1 MKRNLRYYLLLACTV
16 LLYEGVQAQLVQTSQ
31 TTSNGGGSS
40 TGTNIQ
46 HFGVAGQS
54 VAGGAS
60 GGNYQ
65 MNIGFIHTI
74 ANDAFPQAPSDFLVL
89 PLSETSLHISW
100 IDNANNETH
109 YALERS
115 TSDDFTTDLVGIPVG
130 ANGTEY
136 TNAGLT
142 PDTYY
147 FYRLKAVGASEES
160 DYVYDGAATFS
171 GTLDD
176 RWAWASSLN
185 SPSYGRTVAND
196 NNGNTYVGGRVDA
209 DLFVGAESWVV
220 SGGSDGFVIKY
231 DADGNIVWGRQL
243 LSNSGASVEEV
254 KVDANGVL
262 YVSGYFSGQLT
273 IPNGPTFNS
282 QGSTDGFL
290 LKMDTN
296 GQLIWAKSLGGSLND
311 LITSHA
317 FDGSGNIHLLYS
329 SSSVNGTFGG
339 SALNAGLHIVT
350 ISPNGNFVRT
360 RPVSAESGVSG
371 NDLAVD
377 AQGNIYVVGG
387 FSGAPSIAGVG
398 LSVSGTIDIY
408 YAKFNNSGDPLW
420 VKQASTPEND
430 IAYAVA
436 VNGSNVYV
444 GGFFDGSSLV
454 VPTISP
460 ASSAGGR
467 EGFLLAASSANGDTQ
482 WIRTM
487 GGAGSD
493 GILAMATGSSGQI
506 VVSGFMGIDQMLF
519 PPSAETLSNGFG
531 FFAHYD
537 ASGAVLRVDK
547 VEGKSNY
554 LVSNRAVSVFEN
566 NLYATGRFLGAA
578 EFGQLT
584 TLNSGGSAA
593 MFVGKYK
600 YQEICDTPV
609 SFTVSNVTSTTADLS
624 WNIAQYPAG
633 DALTYKIRYKPL
645 GTLTWEEVIQGE
657 TTLQLTALEP
667 GVQYLVQVN
676 MTCTGSEVLTSAY
689 TDVESFTTLG
699 APACE
704 VPVVASDVSI
714 SDTEQDI
721 TWNNTGAVTYDV
733 RYRLKGTTIWT
744 TTTGLVSASASL
756 TGLQAGMVYQ
766 IQVRGVCAAV
776 QTLYSSV
783 YEFTTSGA
791 VSCPVPAGMS
801 VSGITASSAT
811 VSWTDQSA
819 ESYEIRYKPN
829 GTAIWT
835 TTGTAAASIDLT
847 DLEPGT
853 DYVYMLKAVCNSSS
867 GLSSVYST
875 VNQFTTTGAPSCVT
889 PVGLSATVTTNSADI
904 SWTASTGAVA
914 YDIRYRVQGTTVWNY
929 VQSPTNSKQLTG
941 LSGGTSYQ
949 VQARSVCTLDG
960 TFVSVYSTT
969 YIFTTQGAAAC
980 TTPAGLVATPGTT
993 DASLTW
999 AAQGGAFSYQVRY
1012 RLEGTT
1018 TWSYQTT
1025 ATNSLNVSSL
1035 VSGMPYMWTVRTI
1048 CNAEGTLASPF
1059 ASMAFFETTGVVS
1072 CEVPTNLLVSAITD
1086 QSANLSWSDVGATSY
1101 QIRYRIAGT
1110 PIWTMVPVVSPSYVL
1125 TGLESGMPYQVQVKA
1140 ICAVDGSVQ
1149 SLFSSLVSFE
1159 TSGTVSC
1166 EIPVNLAASNI
1177 TSSSATVSWTTVAE
1191 AASGYGLRYRV
1202 KGTSLWTLVT
1212 TGTNIYNLT
1221 GLEPGMP
1228 YQFSVK
1234 SNCSTNPVLS
1244 SVYSVPAEFTTDGL
1258 PSCDVPSGFNVS
1270 AADTDAE
1277 ITWANLGSL
1286 SYDVRFRVSGSTIWT
1301 NLNVGT
1307 NAISLGSLQTGT
1319 NYQFQVRSVCAA
1331 NGSLKSL
1338 YSGVEFFTTT
1348 GTVSCESPTGLAAS
1362 AITDTGAQV
1371 TWTVAAGVDQYDVR
1385 YRVKGTTIWTQV
1397 LAGTASVSLSGLSSG
1412 MPYQVRVRTLC
1423 APDNSLVSPYSSIM
1437 EFSTTGATACA
1448 VPTGLT
1454 VGVTEQTTADL
1465 SWGAASGALSY
1476 EVLYR
1481 KQGDIIWTAATSA
1494 TASISLSGLTSL
1506 TTYQWKVRTICSGDN
1521 SLRSQFSSVSTF
1533 QTIAEP
1539 GARVAEEDDTE
1550 IAMGLEEVL
1559 AAFELVIYPNPSPDQ
1574 VFFRLIP
1581 PQSDY
1586 FSLSVFNLAGQEVQ
1600 HLFDGWLEGEE
1611 QAEFIWQGRDR
1622 PSGIYVFKLSNGK
1635 GLEISR
1641 RIILTH

>member
-1 MKRNLRYYLLLACTV
+1 MKRNLRYYLLLAGIG
-16 LLYEGVQAQLVQTSQ
+16 LLYEGAQAQLVQTSQ

-74 ANDAFPQAPSDFLVL
+74 ANDEFPQAPSDFLVL
-89 PLSETSLHISW
+89 PLSETSIHISW

-115 TSDDFTTDLVGIPVG
+115 TSDDFTTDFTGIPVG

-136 TNAGLT
+136 TNTGLT

-171 GTLDD
+171 GVLDN
-176 RWAWASSLN
+176 RWAWASSLG

-196 NNGNTYVGGRVDA
+196 NNGNTYVGGRVEA
-209 DLFVGAESWVV
+209 DLYVGVESWVV
-220 SGGSDGFVIKY
+220 AGGSDGFVIKY
-231 DADGNIVWGRQL
+231 NADGNIVWGRQL
-243 LSNSGASVEEV
+243 SSTGGASVEEV

-290 LKMDTN
+290 LKMDAN

-329 SSSVNGTFGG
+329 SSSVNGTFEG

-398 LSVSGTIDIY
+398 LLVSGTIDIY

-420 VKQASTPEND
+420 VKQASTD
-430 IAYAVA
+430 QADQAYAVS
-436 VNGSNVYV
+436 VSGSSVYV
-444 GGFFDGSSLV
+444 GGFFDGATLS
-454 VPTISP
+454 VPSGS
-460 ASSAGGR
+460 ASSEGGR
-467 EGFLLAASSANGDTQ
+467 EGFLLAAASVDGATQ
-482 WIRTM
+482 WVRSM

-493 GILAMATGSSGQI
+493 GVLAMATGSSGQI
-506 VVSGFMGIDQMLF
+506 VVSGFMGIDEMSF
-519 PPSAETLSNGFG
+519 PPSLEAVSNGFG

-547 VEGKSNY
+547 IEGKSNN

-578 EFGQLT
+578 EFGQLS
-584 TLNSGGSAA
+584 TLQSGGGTS

-609 SFTVSNVTSTTADLS
+609 SFTVSNVSSTGADLS
-624 WNIAQYPAG
+624 WNIGQYPAG

-657 TTLQLTALEP
+657 TSLQLSALEP

-699 APACE
+699 TPACE
-704 VPVVASDVSI
+704 VPVIASDVSV

-756 TGLQAGMVYQ
+756 TGLQAGMAYQ
-766 IQVRGVCAAV
+766 VQVRGVCAAV

-783 YEFTTSGA
+783 FEFTTSGA
-791 VSCPVPAGMS
+791 VSCAAPAGMS
-801 VSGITASSAT
+801 VSAITASSAT

-835 TTGTAAASIDLT
+835 KVSTGVASISLT

-853 DYVYMLKAVCNSSS
+853 TYVYMLKAVCNAGSDVSSAFTA
-867 GLSSVYST
+867 VK
-875 VNQFTTTGAPSCVT
+875 QFTTSGAPSCEV
-889 PVGLSATVTTNSADI
+889 PSGLSASTATNSATL
-904 SWTASTGAVA
+904 SWTASTGAVS
-914 YDIRYRVQGTTVWNY
+914 YDIRYRVQGTTVWSTATS
-929 VQSPTNSKQLTG
+929 VSNSKELTG
-941 LSGGTSYQ
+941 LSAGTPYQ
-949 VQARSVCTLDG
+949 AQVRSVCTIDG
-960 TFVSVYSTT
+960 SFVSLYSSTLS
-969 YIFTTQGAAAC
+969 FTTTGASEC
-980 TTPAGLVATPGTT
+980 TVPTALQATPGTT
-993 DASLTW
+993 DATLSW
-999 AAQGGAFSYQVRY
+999 AAQAGASGYQVRY

-1018 TWSYQTT
+1018 AWTYQTV
-1025 ATNSLNVSSL
+1025 ATNSLAISSL
-1035 VSGMPYMWTVRTI
+1035 ASGMPYMWTVRSV
-1048 CNAEGTLASPF
+1048 CNPEGTLASPY
-1059 ASMAFFETTGVVS
+1059 ATTAFFETTGVVE
-1072 CEVPTNLLVSAITD
+1072 CAVPTNLLATGLTD
-1086 QSANLSWSDVGATSY
+1086 HSANLSWSDVGAVSY
-1101 QIRYRIAGT
+1101 QIRYRISGT
-1110 PIWTMVPVVSPSYVL
+1110 PVWTVTSGTDPTFFSL
-1125 TGLESGMPYQVQVKA
+1125 DGLESGMPYQVQVKA
-1140 ICAVDGSVQ
+1140 ICVADGSLQ
-1149 SLFSSLVSFE
+1149 SLFSSMVSFE

-1166 EIPVNLAASNI
+1166 EIPVGLAASNI
-1177 TSSSATVSWTTVAE
+1177 TTSSATLSWTNVAE
-1191 AASGYGLRYRV
+1191 AGNGYELRYRI
-1202 KGTSLWTLVT
+1202 KGTALWTIVAV
-1212 TGTNIYNLT
+1212 GTNSYDLT

-1234 SNCSTNPVLS
+1234 SNCSTSPLVT
-1244 SVYSVPAEFTTDGL
+1244 SVYSVPSEFTTTGL
-1258 PSCDVPSGFNVS
+1258 PSCSVPSGFGVS
-1270 AADTDAE
+1270 AGDTDAD
-1277 ITWANLGSL
+1277 ITWADAGAP
-1286 SYDVRFRVSGSTIWT
+1286 SYDVRIRVTGATIWT
-1301 NLNVGT
+1301 TLNTAT
-1307 NAISLGSLQTGT
+1307 NSISIGSLQTGT
-1319 NYQFQVRSVCAA
+1319 GYQYQVRSVCAA
-1331 NGSLKSL
+1331 DGSVKSL
-1338 YSGVEFFTTT
+1338 YSGVEFFETT
-1348 GTVSCESPTGLAAS
+1348 GTVSCETPAGLVAS

-1371 TWTVAAGVDQYDVR
+1371 TWAAAGGVQQYDVR
-1385 YRVKGTTIWTQV
+1385 YRVKGTTIWSQT
-1397 LAGTASVSLSGLSSG
+1397 LTATPSITLSGLATG

-1423 APDNSLVSPYSSIM
+1423 SGDNSLVSPYSSIL
-1437 EFSTTGATACA
+1437 EFSTTGSAACDIPTNLTAS
-1448 VPTGLT
+1448 
-1454 VGVTEQTTADL
+1454 GVEQTTANL
-1465 SWGAASGALSY
+1465 SWGASNGALGY

-1481 KQGDIIWTAATSA
+1481 KQGDIIWTAAISA
-1494 TASISLSGLTSL
+1494 TESVTLTGLTSL
-1506 TTYQWKVRTICSGDN
+1506 TIYQWKVRTICSGDN

-1611 QAEFIWQGRDR
+1611 QAEFVWQGRDR